1 MWLPVPSTLDA
12 VMVGCLS
19 ESASCGLVWKL
30 AGIFFIVVFSR
41 VTCSE
46 VEAVWLLEIEKQVQP
61 EIVGLAH
68 TLVFS
73 SYHIAGNVADK
84 GQSRRKA
91 TVFKVWTQAVP
102 VPQQVGTRQNQL
114 KGAQVRGN
122 AGRATTRKAKEARIV
137 CFRLG
142 ISISGHSRAGPR
154 RVRRSLAVDDGN
166 PQEQANEEPRQKFSI
181 LESCVLPDLFSKA
194 LRFSA
199 ANQRFL
205 TVRAHAMVIFVSL
218 RFPSGS
224 TEELA

>member
-12 VMVGCLS
+12 VMAGCLS

-30 AGIFFIVVFSR
+30 AGIVFIVVFSR

-73 SYHIAGNVADK
+73 SGHIAGNSMESQIHGRLIAVADK

-91 TVFKVWTQAVP
+91 TVFKVWTQAGP
-102 VPQQVGTRQNQL
+102 VPQQAGTRQNQL

-122 AGRATTRKAKEARIV
+122 AGCATTRKAKEARAV
-137 CFRLG
+137 CFRFG
-142 ISISGHSRAGPR
+142 ISISDHSSAGPC
-154 RVRRSLAVDDGN
+154 RVRRSL
-166 PQEQANEEPRQKFSI
+166 
-181 LESCVLPDLFSKA
+181 
-194 LRFSA
+194 
-199 ANQRFL
+199 
-205 TVRAHAMVIFVSL
+205 TVE
-218 RFPSGS
+218 
-224 TEELA
+224 T